1 MNSSADSRRLVGKRE
16 DLKHAKDLL
25 SKIPRAKSDQRQRL
39 LLAAAVTKLM
49 RRVPIVVGGT
59 AEAFWAGGAYHP
71 TDLDLCPRPDTSDVA
86 ALHAAGL
93 VRSGRHWVR
102 DDLPVAVEFPG
113 SGEDIKRT
121 VRVVV
126 ERVAVQIIACEDLY
140 LERVRQA
147 TVSWPHE
154 DVSFDGAFAIALTNY
169 ATMDWEYVRARISEA
184 GKNESAVGATMPLVN
199 RRVRARARRR
209 AITAREEPQ

>member
-1 MNSSADSRRLVGKRE
+1 M
-16 DLKHAKDLL
+16 
-25 SKIPRAKSDQRQRL
+25 
-39 LLAAAVTKLM
+39 
-49 RRVPIVVGGT
+49 
-59 AEAFWAGGAYHP
+59 
-71 TDLDLCPRPDTSDVA
+71 
-86 ALHAAGL
+86 
-93 VRSGRHWVR
+93 
-102 DDLPVAVEFPG
+102 
-113 SGEDIKRT
+113 
-121 VRVVV
+121 V